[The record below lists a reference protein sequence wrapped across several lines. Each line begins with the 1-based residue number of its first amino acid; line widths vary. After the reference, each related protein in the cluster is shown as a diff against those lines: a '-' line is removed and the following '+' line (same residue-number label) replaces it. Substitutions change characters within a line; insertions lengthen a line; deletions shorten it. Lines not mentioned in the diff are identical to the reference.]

1 MMLDGIK
8 INLDEDVENI
18 IWGGFSL
25 IQKKKGF
32 RFGVDAYLLA
42 DFVRL
47 RPQEKLLDMCTG
59 TGIVALLLLA
69 KRRGIHIT
77 ALDILPE
84 MTDLVV
90 RSVALNNLANIRVIT
105 EDLRKAP
112 ESIGSGLFSHVVAN
126 PPYFPVGAGDHSP
139 LHSKAIARTE
149 LMCSLDEL
157 ICAASRLLNYGG
169 KFTFVHRP
177 TRLPDI
183 FNALRAYSLE
193 PKRMR
198 LVYPYQG
205 KEPNLVLIEARKN
218 AGQELRIMPP
228 FFVYKEPGIYSAELE
243 RFFKA
248 DHTEI

>member
-1 MMLDGIK
+1 MKRADIK
-8 INLDEDVENI
+8 INPDEDIEDI

-32 RFGVDAYLLA
+32 RFGIDAYLLA

-47 RPQEKLLDMCTG
+47 NPREKLIDICTG
-59 TGIVALLLLA
+59 TGIVAFLLLA
-69 KRRGIHIT
+69 KRHGIDVT

-84 MTDLVV
+84 MTDLVE
-90 RSVALNNLANIRVIT
+90 RSAAYNDLANIRVIT

-139 LHSKAIARTE
+139 LHSKAVARTE
-149 LMCSLDEL
+149 LLCSLDEL
-157 ICAASRLLNYGG
+157 VCTASRLLNYGG

-183 FNALRAYSLE
+183 FTSLRAYSLE

-198 LVYPYQG
+198 LVHPHLG

-218 AGQELRIMPP
+218 AGQELRILPP
-228 FFVYKEPGIYSAELE
+228 LFIYEEPGKYSLELK
-243 RFFKA
+243 RFFNA
-248 DHTEI
+248 DQSK